1 MSSDFTESETSSSS
15 NTSHGPGL
23 NMSVEI
29 VQEVMS
35 AAPLLSSEASEN
47 IINVE

>member
-29 VQEVMS
+29 VREVTF
-35 AAPLLSSEASEN
+35 SEASELGRGAADM
-47 IINVE
+47 INAE